1 MMISARMCSSGR
13 ETILVDRP
21 GFKPG
26 GWRHA
31 LLGGFDSHSL
41 PPSCI
46 HSAAARADLATAL
59 LAVPEY
65 GCAARRNLGPLAT
78 PTERKM

>member
-1 MMISARMCSSGR
+1 MSVALVDTPSFGE

-31 LLGGFDSHSL
+31 LLGGFDSHSSPPDAFARL
-41 PPSCI
+41 PERI
-46 HSAAARADLATAL
+46 RKGYRVIAARDRH
-59 LAVPEY
+59 V
-65 GCAARRNLGPLAT
+65 RVS
-78 PTERKM
+78 